1 MCLGGPKASSP
12 VPFTPTPAPEAPPP
26 PSASASTVKQAD
38 ATNPFLAK
46 PKPKKNPLRIDRN
59 PGTDSGAQD
68 SVATGLNIPV

>member
-1 MCLGGPKASSP
+1 MCLGSKPPAP

-38 ATNPFLAK
+38 AANPFLAK
-46 PKPKKNPLRIDRN
+46 PKKKNPLRIDLR
-59 PGTDSGAQD
+59 PGTDSGSPD